1 MRLITIKQFVI
12 GMLIFLFAG
21 EASIFYSFYKDARD
35 TTLNLLE
42 ENIKVNVFNLK
53 HFLDKNFQPKS
64 IGNIASFLDNKIHT
78 NPLIKD
84 LIIVSRN
91 KQILYSTER
100 ARKLQIPKT
109 ACLPIRAIEEADI
122 YHEKCFTFKIK
133 QFDGLSPYYLTG
145 YIYLDTAYID
155 HLIDEK
161 GRKFLLYAV
170 EYILFFSLFIW
181 LLIRFILIHP
191 LEKLRQYAYYSVK
204 APGQFLISELESI
217 RYSLKLTFERLRK
230 EQQELYMLSTTDPL
244 SGLYNRLS
252 MTEKINWLISS
263 NSRSHAKFA
272 LLFLDLDNFKT
283 FNDIHGHEFG
293 DKILI
298 EVSRRLLHAIRYN
311 DIVSRLGGDEFVII
325 LPEIK
330 NNEHILEVI
339 QRIQSELNKPIVLD
353 ETKYHITCS
362 IGVTIYPKDG
372 EDVSTLLKNADIAM
386 YKAKEL
392 GKNNFYFF
400 TEHLNESIRQKI
412 HMQHSIRHALDEG
425 YFNLYYQPK
434 IDIHTNRI
442 MGCEGLIRL
451 DDPNDG
457 MVYPNALIP
466 VAEESGLIIPLGR
479 WIIDEAVRQ
488 LQAWQETPLA
498 DMKLS
503 INISGIQLN
512 DDNFLP
518 YLQNAVGKID
528 PSKLDIELTESILME
543 QFEEKLMILEQ
554 IKAMGITLSLD
565 DFGTGYSSLSYLKQ
579 IPFDTLKIDKSFID
593 DLTTQKNQ
601 SFVKM
606 IIGIAKELH
615 LAVVAEGVENE
626 QQLQY
631 LKQMKCEQ
639 YQGYFCSRPLTA
651 KAFEKLFS
659 SSVCSK

>member
-1 MRLITIKQFVI
+1 MRRITIKQFVI
-12 GMLIFLFAG
+12 GMLILLFTS
-21 EASIFYSFYKDARD
+21 ESVIFYGFYKDAKH

-42 ENIKVNVFNLK
+42 ENIKVNVLNLK
-53 HFLDKNFQPKS
+53 HFLDKNFQPDH
-64 IGNIASFLDNKIHT
+64 IGNIASFLDNKVNT
-78 NPLIKD
+78 NPLIKN
-84 LIIVSRN
+84 LLIVSRD
-91 KQILYSTER
+91 KQVLYSTKR
-100 ARKLQIPKT
+100 SRNSVLPKAT
-109 ACLPIRAIEEADI
+109 CLPITAIDETDI
-122 YHEKCFTFKIK
+122 YHEKCFSFKIK
-133 QFDGLSPYYLTG
+133 QFDGLTPYYISCYVYLDTG
-145 YIYLDTAYID
+145 YIDR
-155 HLIDEK
+155 LIDEK
-161 GRKFLLYAV
+161 GRKFFLYTAG
-170 EYILFFSLFIW
+170 YILFFSLFTW
-181 LLIRFILIHP
+181 LLVRFIVIRP

-204 APGQFLISELESI
+204 APKEFLISELESI
-217 RYSLKLTFERLRK
+217 RYSLELTFKRLKK
-230 EQQELYMLSTTDPL
+230 EQQELYTLSTKDPL

-252 MTEKINWLISS
+252 LTEKINWLIQTSERS
-263 NSRSHAKFA
+263 NAKFA

-293 DKILI
+293 DEILV
-298 EVSRRLLHAIRYN
+298 EVSRRLLHSIRSN
-311 DIVSRLGGDEFVII
+311 DIVSRLGGDEFVVI

-339 QRIQSELNKPIVLD
+339 QRIQSELNSPIVLD

-400 TEHLNESIRQKI
+400 TEHLNEMIQRKMY
-412 HMQHSIRHALDEG
+412 MQRTIRHALEKEH
-425 YFNLYYQPK
+425 FKLYYQPK
-434 IDIHTNRI
+434 IDMHTSRI
-442 MGCEGLIRL
+442 VGCEALVRL

-457 MVYPNALIP
+457 MIFPNDFIP
-466 VAEESGLIIPLGR
+466 VAEENGLIIPLGR

-498 DMKLS
+498 DLKLS

-518 YLQNAVGKID
+518 YLKNAVSKID
-528 PSKLDIELTESILME
+528 PSKLDIELTESVLME
-543 QFEEKLMILEQ
+543 HFEEKLVILEQ
-554 IKAMGITLSLD
+554 IKAMGLTLSLD

-593 DLTTQKNQ
+593 DLTTEQDQ

-606 IIGIAKELH
+606 IISIAKELH

-626 QQLQY
+626 KQIEY

-639 YQGYFCSRPLTA
+639 YQGYFCAKPLTA
-651 KAFEKLFS
+651 ETFENLFS
-659 SSVCSK
+659 SSLCSQ